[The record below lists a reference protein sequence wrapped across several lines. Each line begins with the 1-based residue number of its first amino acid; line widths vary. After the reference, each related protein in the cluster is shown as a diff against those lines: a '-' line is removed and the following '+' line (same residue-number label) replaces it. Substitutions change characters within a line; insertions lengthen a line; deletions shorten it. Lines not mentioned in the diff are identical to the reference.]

1 MWQVEETL
9 RRLFKELENTYGSLD
24 FVALMPSKGDPNLVD
39 VLVSA
44 DWLPESD
51 KESASFLVDNVL
63 NRLDKDDLLQISAII
78 PIRKATYLKTNAEQL
93 ERIIAQYYDLEK
105 DNITILIPEEAQAL
119 LGADGQYHPRSWF
132 LGVDG
137 QYHPPGSF
145 LGIDSQ
151 YHPLGSFLG
160 IDSQYHPKSWFLGI
174 DSQYHPPGS
183 FLGID
188 SQYHPKGWFL
198 GLDNQY
204 HPPGSF
210 LGLDNQYHPKGSY
223 LGIDRKYIEPREK

>member
-1 MWQVEETL
+1 MWQIEETL
-9 RRLFKELENTYGSLD
+9 RKLFKELENTYGNLD
-24 FVALMPSKGDPNLVD
+24 LVALVPSKGDPNLVD

-78 PIRKATYLKTNAEQL
+78 PIRKASYLETNAEQL

-105 DNITILIPEEAQAL
+105 DDITILIPEEAQAL
-119 LGADGQYHPRSWF
+119 LGADGQYHPKGWF

-137 QYHPPGSF
+137 
-145 LGIDSQ
+145 
-151 YHPLGSFLG
+151 
-160 IDSQYHPKSWFLGI
+160 K
-174 DSQYHPPGS
+174 
-183 FLGID
+183 
-188 SQYHPKGWFL
+188 
-198 GLDNQY
+198 Y

-210 LGLDNQYHPKGSY
+210 LGLDNQYHPKGWFLGLDNQYHPKGSY
-223 LGIDRKYIEPREK
+223 LGINGRYIEPRE